1 MKTHDKKDLVVVKVG
16 TNVLADTLSGAEKL
30 DDVSFA
36 NIGTELR
43 QLSDSETG
51 VVLVSSGAITAGVL
65 SERKRREEID
75 SPTELQRYAARG
87 WDSVVQKWKLVIGS
101 ERVSSTLL
109 TKREL
114 RTDSL
119 RSKALDV
126 INCCLT
132 HGDIF
137 IVNENDTLSDD
148 EIKFGDND
156 TLAAALAAACAGS
169 SLFRSVKLVLLTNV
183 NGFNRVASDGRTLI
197 RTVHSIDSVASY
209 AGTAENG
216 HSRGGML
223 TKVRAA
229 ATAKAAG
236 VETYIANG
244 RIDGVIGQAL
254 RRETGTYFPL

>member
-1 MKTHDKKDLVVVKVG
+1 MKKRDKKDLVVVKVG

-65 SERKRREEID
+65 SERKRRDEID
-75 SPTELQRYAARG
+75 STTELQRYAARG
-87 WDSVVQKWKLVIGS
+87 WDSVVQRWKSVIGD

-109 TKREL
+109 TKREINTSTL
-114 RTDSL
+114 RA
-119 RSKALDV
+119 KALGV
-126 INCCLT
+126 ISCCLS
-132 HGDIF
+132 HNDVF

-156 TLAAALAAACAGS
+156 TLAAELAVACAESG
-169 SLFRSVKLVLLTNV
+169 LFKSVKLVLLTNV
-183 NGFNRVASDGRTLI
+183 NGLNRIANDGSTLI
-197 RTVHSIDSVASY
+197 RTVADIDTVEPY
-209 AGTAENG
+209 AGTAQNG
-216 HSRGGML
+216 HSRGGMK
-223 TKVRAA
+223 TKVQAA
-229 ATAKAAG
+229 RTARTAG

-244 RIDGVIGQAL
+244 RMKHVIGKAL
-254 RRETGTYFPL
+254 RRETGTYFSP